1 MLSGINYTEEICFV
15 KGAVMGVFWGIMI
28 PFFGTSL
35 GAAFV
40 FLIKNHALPHTS
52 SGRKTEVCNSPDS
65 VPNGVCQLPCENLN
79 RGLLGMA
86 AGVMMAASVWSL
98 LIPAL
103 ELSEPMGIWFFL
115 PAASGFLAGIFFLLI
130 LDLMVSHIKYAR
142 DRETGHAKR
151 LLLLVFAVVLHNIPE
166 GMAVGAAFSG
176 VTAENHEVLAGAFAL
191 SAGIAIQNIPEGAIV
206 SMPLYGRGKKR
217 RYAFFCGVL
226 SGAVEPLGAVLTLF
240 LMGWIGQ
247 LLPFL
252 LSFAAGAM
260 MYVIVQELIPEAS
273 DRKHP
278 VFGII
283 SFAVGF
289 LVMMILDVTV

>member
-1 MLSGINYTEEICFV
+1 MDI
-15 KGAVMGVFWGIMI
+15 FWGIMI

-40 FLIKNHALPHTS
+40 FLIKNQSLTCMLSGEKTGGTYPSGSAEDGECLLPY
-52 SGRKTEVCNSPDS
+52 
-65 VPNGVCQLPCENLN
+65 ENVN

-103 ELSEPMGIWFFL
+103 EMAEPMGRWSFL
-115 PAASGFLAGIFFLLI
+115 PAASGFLAGIFFLLV
-130 LDLMVSHIKYAR
+130 LDLIISRLKYAK
-142 DRETGHAKR
+142 EINTGHGEAASNAKG

-176 VTAENHEVLAGAFAL
+176 SFAENPEVLAGAFAL

-206 SMPLYGRGKKR
+206 ALPLYYREGKRGR
-217 RYAFFCGVL
+217 AFLSGVL
-226 SGAVEPLGAVLTLF
+226 SGAVEPVGAVFTLLLT
-240 LMGWIGQ
+240 GWIKQ

-278 VFGII
+278 MLGIL
-283 SFAVGF
+283 SFAAGF
-289 LVMMILDVTV
+289 LVMMVLDVAV

>member
-1 MLSGINYTEEICFV
+1 MDI
-15 KGAVMGVFWGIMI
+15 FWGIMI

-40 FLIKNHALPHTS
+40 FLIKNQALPHIS
-52 SGRKTEVCNSPDS
+52 SGGKTEVCN
-65 VPNGVCQLPCENLN
+65 GCQLPCENLN

-86 AGVMMAASVWSL
+86 AGVMMAASIWSL

-103 ELSEPMGIWFFL
+103 ELSEPMGIWSFL

-130 LDLMVSHIKYAR
+130 LDLMVSHIKYTR
-142 DRETGHAKR
+142 DRECHAKH
-151 LLLLVFAVVLHNIPE
+151 LLLLVFTVVLHNIPE

-191 SAGIAIQNIPEGAIV
+191 SVGIAIQNIPEGAIV
-206 SMPLYGRGKKR
+206 SMPLYGRGKR
-217 RYAFFCGVL
+217 RGHAFCCGVL
-226 SGAVEPLGAVLTLF
+226 SGAVEPLGAVFTLF
-240 LMGWIGQ
+240 LTGWIGQ

-273 DRKHP
+273 DRRHP
-278 VFGII
+278 VLGIV